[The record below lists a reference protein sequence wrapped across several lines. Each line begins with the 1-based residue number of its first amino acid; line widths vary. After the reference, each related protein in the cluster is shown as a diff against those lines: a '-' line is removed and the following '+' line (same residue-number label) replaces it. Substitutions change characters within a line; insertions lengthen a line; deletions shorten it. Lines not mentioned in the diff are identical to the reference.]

1 MFLADAQIVLEE
13 ADCPVLTR
21 RDRDRC
27 REHITELAQWA
38 GSGAELGFKREVQN
52 ISSCICAGISSHN
65 SSNYGNFLAWTFQ

>member
-38 GSGAELGFKREVQN
+38 GSGAESGFKDRFK
-52 ISSCICAGISSHN
+52 ISIL
-65 SSNYGNFLAWTFQ
+65 LAINACLSM